1 MKIFLGGTCS
11 KGFDYR
17 TILIPLLEENSIDY
31 FNPVVDDW
39 TPDCIAEEEHQKE
52 VCDIHLY
59 VITSNMKG
67 VYSIA
72 ETFAS
77 HIQGKRSIFVVIE
90 EGFDEAQLKSL
101 NATANLFA
109 ECGGESWVLTD
120 NSDINS
126 EFVADIVRNVKW
138 KF

>member
-17 TILIPLLEENSIDY
+17 TILIPLLEDFNIDY
-31 FNPVVDDW
+31 FNPVVEDW
-39 TPDCIAEEEHQKE
+39 TPDCIAEEERQKE
-52 VCDIHLY
+52 ICDIHLY

-77 HIQGKRSIFVVIE
+77 HIRGKRSILVVIE
-90 EGFDEAQLKSL
+90 DGFDESQMKSL
-101 NATANLFA
+101 NATGQLFV

-126 EFVADIVRNVKW
+126 EFVADIVRNVK
-138 KF
+138 